1 MRARYAWFF
10 LCVSLLSQPA
20 TAGEEE
26 DELPPLELLGFIA
39 DFSDDEEG
47 WTDPETIEDLF
58 SMGEDGDGDTDG
70 NGAPEAGEEQQD
82 ESAQQVQ

>member
-1 MRARYAWFF
+1 MRASHAWIV
-10 LCVSLLSQPA
+10 LCVCLLTPPV
-20 TAGEEE
+20 TADEEE

-58 SMGEDGDGDTDG
+58 SLNGNKGENDGDSEND
-70 NGAPEAGEEQQD
+70 EA
-82 ESAQQVQ
+82 QVETEIQE